1 MLAKNTKFGGVSVS
15 FALTN
20 AMEDV
25 EQLLALLSAALGSC
39 VCGKVTFKNTIG
51 QRLKLHYSQLST
63 TIITIT
69 KRNIK
74 QQKTTQKVPDGSDR
88 RSTRDAAKK
97 RS

>member
-1 MLAKNTKFGGVSVS
+1 
-15 FALTN
+15 
-20 AMEDV
+20 MEDV
-25 EQLLALLSAALGSC
+25 EQLLALLSTALGSC

-69 KRNIK
+69 QRNIK
-74 QQKTTQKVPDGSDR
+74 RQKTTQKVPDGSDK

>member
-1 MLAKNTKFGGVSVS
+1 MLAKNTKFGRVSVS

-74 QQKTTQKVPDGSDR
+74 RQKTTQKVPDGSDR
-88 RSTRDAAKK
+88 RSTRDEAKK

>member
-1 MLAKNTKFGGVSVS
+1 
-15 FALTN
+15 
-20 AMEDV
+20 MEDV
-25 EQLLALLSAALGSC
+25 EQLLALLSTALGSC

-63 TIITIT
+63 TIDYTIT

-74 QQKTTQKVPDGSDR
+74 RQKTTQKVPGGSDR

>member
-1 MLAKNTKFGGVSVS
+1 
-15 FALTN
+15 
-20 AMEDV
+20 MEDV
-25 EQLLALLSAALGSC
+25 EQLLATALGSC

-69 KRNIK
+69 QRNIK
-74 QQKTTQKVPDGSDR
+74 RQKTTQKVPDGSDR

-97 RS
+97 QS